1 LNKQEL
7 LEEASDLCL
16 ENAKKL
22 IKDAELLFA
31 FKSYGSALALVT
43 IGNEEVGKA
52 VIYKLLSQGLITEKS
67 IPGNFNQH
75 MREGDYQA
83 LASQACWMGL
93 ALASCAQEFGE
104 LLYTFLGKT
113 KNIDF
118 EHNKI
123 PLSSIETTRALKLIE
138 NLGNHIVECQ
148 RYYKNVKKGFYV
160 TLDYGD
166 EKVCSPLE
174 IAEPEVHKIIS
185 SSRERLSFVEPF
197 FAVNL
202 TEMQKRL
209 VMKFF
214 RKAYG
219 KYHFEKAPLLK

>member
-1 LNKQEL
+1 MNKQEL

-148 RYYKNVKKGFYV
+148 RYYKNVKKGFHV
-160 TLDYGD
+160 TLDYGN

-219 KYHFEKAPLLK
+219 KYHFEKAHH